1 MLNLQTEWCYVLEFG
16 SRTGLSKASNSQKDY
31 CLIPLPG
38 MALSHPKHLNPKEY
52 PLQTSGAAQ
61 SWRWKDEVTTFIWEE
76 KLNSVLFILV
86 IISYLF

>member
-16 SRTGLSKASNSQKDY
+16 SRAGLSKASYTQRDC

-52 PLQTSGAAQ
+52 QEQPSPGA
-61 SWRWKDEVTTFIWEE
+61 E
-76 KLNSVLFILV
+76 KVK
-86 IISYLF
+86 